1 MWVPVLPHAVALGP
15 GMAETAPA
23 GTQEAA
29 LLRFLDD
36 AFDARIALQPESQTQ
51 LGLKTNYDRLDDYTD
66 AAAVRE
72 QALLESQLKDMH
84 ARFRPEQLGPS
95 ARLSYRLFE
104 YDAERRRDSFRF
116 RKLRFPVT
124 TNGSPAGDIPVLMN
138 NHHKL
143 DPVASAHT

>member
-1 MWVPVLPHAVALGP
+1 
-15 GMAETAPA
+15 MAETAPA
-23 GTQEAA
+23 ATQDAA

-84 ARFRPEQLGPS
+84 ARFRPAQLGPS
-95 ARLSYRLFE
+95 ARLSYSVFE
-104 YDAERRRDSFRF
+104 YDDERRRDTSRC
-116 RKLRFPVT
+116 RQLPFPVT
-124 TNGSPAGDIPVLMN
+124 TNAHP
-138 NHHKL
+138 
-143 DPVASAHT
+143 SADMHVVP